1 MSLHPSKKIFK
12 HPVLVTENSEYDVVL
27 GKRTR
32 VPRWHRSLFQVSVDA
47 PDGLEVLIRKNFPRS
62 HPGLAVPAQLT
73 TVQGG
78 IAVIEVINISRS
90 KITVGSKTALSFA
103 ELPSHIAAVTAVIA
117 EKRHAGPWSMET
129 TQTAERLER
138 CDRMSSGKP
147 LEVRSGEQAPTH
159 SRHAEH
165 LQDLREVFTLVCAAG
180 LKLHLEKAQIGKA
193 QVEYLEHSTDTG
205 APLCQHCFLPSDGS
219 TPLRSGFDAAVAGV
233 KVIEAESAS
242 TQAIVPFLEKV
253 RRSEPTEV
261 EVKDVFE
268 YLQKKSLLEDLQRRR
283 TVLAQESLFELR
295 DGLLYRFSDE
305 SEQLYVPAYLRE
317 TVLVMHHNHPMA
329 GYTATKK
336 LTARLLTKFWW
347 PGLRK
352 DVRSWVYK
360 CHPCQEK
367 RAQTPQRNPQTVP
380 IPTRPFQKSVLRV
393 QPPPEGARSPPV
405 CYDDCYG
412 FIRQKRV
419 QKINRAVTRAEKERQ
434 ARERRNPPPMM
445 RRFRLGDRV
454 FLCRPPNPMGKQ
466 PAFEV
471 RAEGTYVVV
480 GTPRNRSYMTVIR
493 PLGGKKGDVV
503 SSDRLQLWEVKDGE
517 KKEED
522 CELPREE
529 RQQEEKRAAAEM
541 RRLSKGEGA
550 IIPPGTLRSDFRL
563 AEDPELEDLLDKLG
577 LGDELE
583 VPAQVVEGRKR
594 GARRKGPLPVRISA
608 SGIRD
613 GKETYRVSFD
623 DGTFA
628 WLSEEEIDLP
638 EMVQEF
644 EREREKVLMG
654 LS

>member
-1 MSLHPSKKIFK
+1 
-12 HPVLVTENSEYDVVL
+12 
-27 GKRTR
+27 
-32 VPRWHRSLFQVSVDA
+32 
-47 PDGLEVLIRKNFPRS
+47 
-62 HPGLAVPAQLT
+62 
-73 TVQGG
+73 
-78 IAVIEVINISRS
+78 
-90 KITVGSKTALSFA
+90 
-103 ELPSHIAAVTAVIA
+103 
-117 EKRHAGPWSMET
+117 
-129 TQTAERLER
+129 
-138 CDRMSSGKP
+138 
-147 LEVRSGEQAPTH
+147 
-159 SRHAEH
+159 
-165 LQDLREVFTLVCAAG
+165 
-180 LKLHLEKAQIGKA
+180 
-193 QVEYLEHSTDTG
+193 
-205 APLCQHCFLPSDGS
+205 
-219 TPLRSGFDAAVAGV
+219 
-233 KVIEAESAS
+233 
-242 TQAIVPFLEKV
+242 
-253 RRSEPTEV
+253 
-261 EVKDVFE
+261 
-268 YLQKKSLLEDLQRRR
+268 
-283 TVLAQESLFELR
+283 
-295 DGLLYRFSDE
+295 
-305 SEQLYVPAYLRE
+305 
-317 TVLVMHHNHPMA
+317 
-329 GYTATKK
+329 
-336 LTARLLTKFWW
+336 
-347 PGLRK
+347 
-352 DVRSWVYK
+352 
-360 CHPCQEK
+360 
-367 RAQTPQRNPQTVP
+367 
-380 IPTRPFQKSVLRV
+380 
-393 QPPPEGARSPPV
+393 
-405 CYDDCYG
+405 
-412 FIRQKRV
+412 
-419 QKINRAVTRAEKERQ
+419 
-434 ARERRNPPPMM
+434 MM